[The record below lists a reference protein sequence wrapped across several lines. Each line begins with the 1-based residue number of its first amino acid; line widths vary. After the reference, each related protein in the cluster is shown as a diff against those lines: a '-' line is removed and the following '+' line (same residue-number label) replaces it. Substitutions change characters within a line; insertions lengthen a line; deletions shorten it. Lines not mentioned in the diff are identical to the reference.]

1 MTITRAQFQ
10 TLLEPKLRNIWNDG
24 WPPRPLEYPRFVN
37 IGSSRKAQETDFKMT
52 GLGLMVNKPEGTNV
66 TYVTRLRATRSS
78 IPTRSTGWVTRS
90 PTR

>member
-37 IGSSRKAQETDFKMT
+37 IGSSHKAQETDF
-52 GLGLMVNKPEGTNV
+52 
-66 TYVTRLRATRSS
+66 
-78 IPTRSTGWVTRS
+78 
-90 PTR
+90 